1 MCIKSVSSL
10 LWLLRDCLTKEFV
23 RKFLIS
29 LAADTSVFFQLR
41 RQQAVRVTSGA
52 QGFPG
57 GPVAKN
63 PPAHAGDVSSIPDW
77 GRFHTPRGN

>member
-1 MCIKSVSSL
+1 M
-10 LWLLRDCLTKEFV
+10 TKEFV

-29 LAADTSVFFQLR
+29 LAADTSVFFQLQ

-63 PPAHAGDVSSIPDW
+63 PPARAADVSSIPDR
-77 GRFHTPRGN
+77 GRFHMPRGS

>member
-1 MCIKSVSSL
+1 M
-10 LWLLRDCLTKEFV
+10 TKEFV

-29 LAADTSVFFQLR
+29 LAADTSLFFQ
-41 RQQAVRVTSGA
+41 QQAVRVTSGA
-52 QGFPG
+52 QGFPD

-63 PPAHAGDVSSIPDW
+63 PPARAGDVSSIPDG